1 MRAFTSAPILN
12 RSDPLTLETVD
23 GIYVLIDSCLN
34 KVRTEENGFP
44 YEVRKLVL
52 FIPVVCRTSRHHMG
66 VGTWKN
72 PKESRFSYASSN
84 SQFSLLLQCGL

>member
-44 YEVRKLVL
+44 SEVCKLDL
-52 FIPVVCRTSRHHMG
+52 FIPLVCRTSRDRMG
-66 VGTWKN
+66 CGN
-72 PKESRFSYASSN
+72 LEESKRME
-84 SQFSLLLQCGL
+84 